1 MVNCY
6 VSTNLEIVETMSSKN
21 LNTWFGQS
29 LIMGKRDPMK
39 NPKTAQEKAGKAA
52 LENKANQKNP
62 NNKKYKGKNK

>member
-6 VSTNLEIVETMSSKN
+6 VSTNLEIVKIMSSKN
-21 LNTWFGQS
+21 LNLWFGQT

-39 NPKTAQEKAGKAA
+39 NPKNAQEKAGKAA

-62 NNKKYKGKNK
+62 NNKKYKGENK